1 MRFSTD
7 ADALRRAFD
16 VIADALIVVA
26 ALVGAT
32 LALGQSFAGVGW
44 VLVSLAGLTGQ
55 LVWTWSQQ
63 QGPWSPMGRAVV
75 LRSAAAVSTAVCLT
89 IAGGSLAH
97 ALGAALAASVLV
109 GSIVMEPFVGRAARF
124 KVPLAVRLP
133 GLPTPR
139 ERRDLGWL
147 TVIFSIGATFVGLLT
162 AVLGVTAW
170 LWLAVAD
177 RRGAAGA
184 DRRGR
189 RTEQSTVRAPAADLS
204 SRKRSLATR
213 PTSSSTPPGRTT
225 PRTRS

>member
-32 LALGQSFAGVGW
+32 LALGQSFAGVAW

-89 IAGGSLAH
+89 SAGGSLAH

-109 GSIVMEPFVGRAARF
+109 GSIVMEPFVSRAAR
-124 KVPLAVRLP
+124 
-133 GLPTPR
+133 
-139 ERRDLGWL
+139 
-147 TVIFSIGATFVGLLT
+147 
-162 AVLGVTAW
+162 
-170 LWLAVAD
+170 
-177 RRGAAGA
+177 
-184 DRRGR
+184 
-189 RTEQSTVRAPAADLS
+189 
-204 SRKRSLATR
+204 
-213 PTSSSTPPGRTT
+213 
-225 PRTRS
+225 